1 MPQSLS
7 GNGLCSGCAELESPR
22 EGIRIWRFL
31 VKARNTKSHVL
42 RTVPAAA
49 LFVVT
54 FSAQAAVM
62 NWTNTSGGN
71 WNVAA
76 NWLPNQ
82 VPSTNDIAVI
92 TNAGIYTVTLN
103 VNPTIAGLIL
113 GGGSGTQTVAT
124 AGRALTLN
132 GEGAVN
138 LHGRLL
144 LSGGAISGT
153 NQIGLAGTMTWE
165 SGAIDTNTTLVVSPG
180 GTITLASAGN
190 TAKGLYGSVTNGG
203 LITWR
208 MYGNFGIGGT
218 LHNLAGALFE
228 AQVTNRSITRSGD
241 NAVIVNEGILR
252 KSAGSE
258 DLVCSVP
265 LRNSGTVDTTIGTLT
280 LTGGSILQSG
290 STFIGAGQT
299 RLGVGTHTLDG
310 GLYATNL
317 VLYGATVAGAAS
329 LSGSVTWA
337 EGTIASGA
345 SITVAAGS
353 HLLISSTGNDAK
365 VLSGSLTNAG
375 TITFSPYGNLNI
387 GGTLHNLAGAL
398 FDVQT
403 TYNGI
408 SKADATAVIINDG
421 VFRRSSTSTI
431 VGCGVPIINNGTVEA
446 LVGTLAINDAFT
458 NPQGTISLA
467 GGTISMSQPLM
478 LAGGLLVG
486 WGTLDADVTN
496 AATIRPARSN
506 GVLTINGQCEQLLGG
521 HMEFE
526 LAGNDPGT
534 NQSRLNIMGAA
545 TLRGSIGVFWGG
557 SYVPSPGTN
566 FPVLTF
572 SSRKGEFCCFDNFIL
587 LGQGR
592 RLAPVYSVSSLT
604 LTTVATPEP
613 TTVPL
618 RVTVDGSALACWPAE
633 YLGYELYSST
643 NLNQSSW
650 TLLPSIT
657 NHFLEAPPLA
667 REKFFLL

>member
-1 MPQSLS
+1 MKS
-7 GNGLCSGCAELESPR
+7 G
-22 EGIRIWRFL
+22 
-31 VKARNTKSHVL
+31 NTKSPVL
-42 RTVPAAA
+42 GIATAVA
-49 LFVVT
+49 LFVAAL
-54 FSAQAAVM
+54 SAQAAVM

-103 VNPTIAGLIL
+103 VNPTIAGLIV
-113 GGGSGTQTVAT
+113 GGSSGTQTVAT
-124 AGRALTLN
+124 AGCALALN
-132 GEGAVN
+132 GEGSVN

-153 NQIGLAGTMTWE
+153 NQIGLVGTMTWE
-165 SGAIDTNTTLVVSPG
+165 SGAIDTNTTLVVSPEG
-180 GTITLASAGN
+180 NVTLASAGN
-190 TAKGLYGSVTNGG
+190 TAKNLHGSVTNGG

-218 LHNLAGALFE
+218 LHNLAGALFD

-241 NAVIVNEGILR
+241 NAVIVNEGIFR
-252 KSAGSE
+252 KSTGSG
-258 DLVCSVP
+258 DLACSVP
-265 LRNSGTVDTTIGTLT
+265 LQNRGTVDTTIGTLT

-290 STFIGAGQT
+290 STFIGAGQA
-299 RLGVGTHTLDG
+299 RLGAGTHTLDG
-310 GLYATNL
+310 DLYATNL
-317 VLYGATVAGAAS
+317 VLYGATVAGAAT

-345 SITVAAGS
+345 SITIAAGS
-353 HLLISSTGNDAK
+353 HLLISSPGNDAK

-375 TITFSPYGNLNI
+375 SVTFSPYGSLNI
-387 GGTLHNLAGAL
+387 GGTFHNLAGAL

-421 VFRRSSTSTI
+421 VFRRSSTSTA
-431 VGCGVPIINNGTVEA
+431 VVCGVPIINNGMVEA

-467 GGTISMSQPLM
+467 GGTISMNRPLM
-478 LAGGLLVG
+478 LAGGLLTG

-496 AATIRPARSN
+496 AASIRPACSN
-506 GVLTINGQCEQLLGG
+506 GVLTIKGKCEQLLGG
-521 HMEFE
+521 RMEFE
-526 LAGNDPGT
+526 MAGNDPGT
-534 NQSRLNIMGAA
+534 NQSRLNITGAA
-545 TLRGSIGVFWGG
+545 ILRGSIGVLWDQG
-557 SYVPSPGTN
+557 YVPSPSTN
-566 FPVLTF
+566 FLVLTF
-572 SSRKGEFCCFDNFIL
+572 ASRKGEFCCFDNFIL

-592 RLAPVYSVSSLT
+592 RLAPVYGASSLT

-613 TTVPL
+613 TSVPL
-618 RVTVDGSALACWPAE
+618 RVTVDGGALVCWPAE
-633 YLGYELYSST
+633 FRGYELYWST
-643 NLNQSSW
+643 NLDQSSW
-650 TLLPSIT
+650 TLLPGVT
-657 NHFLEAPPLA
+657 NHFLEPPPLTK
-667 REKFFLL
+667 EKFFLLHKP